1 VAGEVRALAQRSAD
15 AAREI
20 KALIETSSREVESGT
35 RQASDA
41 GSSMQEVLTAV
52 DRVTRIMGEIA
63 SASNEQSTGID
74 QVNLAV
80 TQMDQVTQQNAAL
93 VEQAAAAADSLRE
106 QADRL
111 ADTVAVFR
119 TGETEETAHAPA
131 QSPALGRADVPR
143 LPG

>member
-1 VAGEVRALAQRSAD
+1 
-15 AAREI
+15 
-20 KALIETSSREVESGT
+20 
-35 RQASDA
+35 
-41 GSSMQEVLTAV
+41 
-52 DRVTRIMGEIA
+52 MGEIA

-74 QVNLAV
+74 QVNLAI

-119 TGETEETAHAPA
+119 TGDTAEP
-131 QSPALGRADVPR
+131 SPAPGRADVPR